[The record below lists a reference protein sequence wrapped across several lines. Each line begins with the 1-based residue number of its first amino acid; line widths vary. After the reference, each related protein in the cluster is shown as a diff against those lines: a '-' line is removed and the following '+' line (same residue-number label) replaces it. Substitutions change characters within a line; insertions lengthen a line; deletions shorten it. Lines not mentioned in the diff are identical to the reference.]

1 MAERFRAVLISRDED
16 KKQSVEMTELGLDDL
31 MEGDVVV
38 AVEVRSVQG
47 VFDHGHVYTG
57 DRPGEVRQT
66 REEED
71 WCGETVLRV

>member
-38 AVEVRSVQG
+38 E
-47 VFDHGHVYTG
+47 H
-57 DRPGEVRQT
+57 RQ
-66 REEED
+66 
-71 WCGETVLRV
+71 L